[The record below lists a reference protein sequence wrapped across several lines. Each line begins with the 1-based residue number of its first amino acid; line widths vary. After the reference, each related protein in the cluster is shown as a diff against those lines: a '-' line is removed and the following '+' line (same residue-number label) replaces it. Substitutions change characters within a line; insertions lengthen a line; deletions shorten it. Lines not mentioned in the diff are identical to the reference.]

1 MATKIW
7 TGATDGDYN
16 IAANWTPTG
25 VPTTTDDVYFTKD
38 YSVDLTAG
46 LDQSGT
52 TIGSITIDGFT
63 GKIGSLALGYLQLDV
78 TNNAV
83 IKTGGISFLDFGGS
97 SIDLDIRD
105 SASGGTTRGLYV
117 LGSALGVV
125 SIQNGDIGIANQAGE
140 SSTVTTV
147 RLYGGA
153 VNVGAGATLTTLDA
167 YGGTSTI
174 KTSVTTIN
182 NYSGAV
188 VTGNAAAITTL
199 NQHGGTLTHNGTG
212 TITTANVQGGSLDFT
227 GSGIART
234 LTTLT
239 LKVGGTIVY
248 DPSVL
253 TITTQN
259 ESDIPVRLK
268 AENA

>member
-7 TGATDGDYN
+7 TGATDGDYDT
-16 IAANWTPTG
+16 AANWSPTG

-63 GKIGSLALGYLQLDV
+63 GKIGSLALGYLQVEV
-78 TNNAV
+78 TDDAV
-83 IKTGGISFLDFGGS
+83 INTGGISFLDFGGS
-97 SIDLDIRD
+97 SVDLDIRD
-105 SASGGTTRGLYV
+105 STSGGTTRGLYI
-117 LGSALGVV
+117 LGSSLGVV
-125 SIQNGDIGIANQAGE
+125 SIQNGDVGIANQAGE
-140 SSTVTTV
+140 LSTVATL

-153 VNVGAGATLTTLDA
+153 VNVGAGATLTTLDV
-167 YGGTSTI
+167 YGGTASI
-174 KTSVTTIN
+174 NTSVTTVN
-182 NYSGAV
+182 NYSGTV
-188 VTGNAAAITTL
+188 VTEKATAVTTL
-199 NQHGGTLTHNGTG
+199 NQFGGTVNHNATG
-212 TITTANVQGGSLDFT
+212 TIATAIVQGGSLDFT

-259 ESDIPVRLK
+259 ESDRPVRLT

>member
-16 IAANWTPTG
+16 TAANWSPTG
-25 VPTTTDDVYFTKD
+25 VPTTTDDVHFTKD
-38 YSVDLTAG
+38 YSVDLTG
-46 LDQSGT
+46 SLDQSGT
-52 TIGSITIDGFT
+52 TIGSLTIDGFT
-63 GKIGSLALGYLQLDV
+63 GKIGSLALGYLQVDV
-78 TNNAV
+78 SGTAV
-83 IKTGGISFLDFGGS
+83 INTAGISFIDFGSS

-105 SASGGTTRGLYV
+105 TISGGTTRGLYV

-125 SIQNGDIGIANQAGE
+125 SIQNGDVGIANQAGE
-140 SSTVTTV
+140 SSTVTTL
-147 RLYGGA
+147 RINGGA

-167 YGGTSTI
+167 YGGSSSI
-174 KTSVTTIN
+174 HTSVTTIN
-182 NYSGAV
+182 NYGGTV
-188 VTGNAAAITTL
+188 VTKKAAAVTTL
-199 NQHGGTLTHNGTG
+199 NQHNGTMNHNGTG
-212 TITTANVQGGSLDFT
+212 TIATANVQGGSLDFT

-259 ESDIPVRLK
+259 ESDIPVRLT